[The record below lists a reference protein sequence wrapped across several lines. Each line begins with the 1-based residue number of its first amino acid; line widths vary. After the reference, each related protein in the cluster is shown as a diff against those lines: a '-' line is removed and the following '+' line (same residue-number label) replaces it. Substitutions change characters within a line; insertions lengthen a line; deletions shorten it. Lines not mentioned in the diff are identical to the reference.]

1 MSKRNYTREEQ
12 KQRNNFTMAVVA
24 WVLILLAVIVRVA
37 L

>member
-1 MSKRNYTREEQ
+1 MSKRNYTREER
-12 KQRNNFTMAVVA
+12 KQRNNFTMAVAA

>member
-1 MSKRNYTREEQ
+1 MSKRNYTREER

-24 WVLILLAVIVRVA
+24 WVMILLAVIVRVA